1 MFGLCKYKDI
11 LGVAGD
17 TSKPRV
23 LGVRIQDV
31 IFLIVGL
38 LIFCFFT
45 KNGLLKTLAFTLIL
59 MVIFHRI
66 FCVRSASDKLLFP
79 DENDNFPSL
88 RSGEALNMRFF
99 IFVVIS
105 VIVIYYFHLV
115 PTLHIN
121 TKFSISN
128 LRL

>member
-31 IFLIVGL
+31 IFLIVGIL
-38 LIFCFFT
+38 LFCFFT
-45 KNGLLKTLAFTLIL
+45 KNSLLKILAFTLIL

-79 DENDNFPSL
+79 DENDN
-88 RSGEALNMRFF
+88 MRFF

-105 VIVIYYFHLV
+105 IIVIYYFHLV
-115 PTLHIN
+115 PNFHIN
-121 TKFSISN
+121 TNFNISN